1 MAATTNTH
9 RESGLSCELSFVWVP
24 FMAREDTSSVLV
36 MRGVIANG
44 ARAFST
50 IFLLRVLAAVLQLPQ
65 HVMDELGNLVLT
77 EGVAI
82 DRLLTD
88 RAVRQPPRRLLHEVK
103 HNGPFA
109 VPDIFV
115 ANDRRTPAPR
125 LPAPIRP
132 ANDPR
137 IRARVD
143 TLYGNVAL
151 AHCQVVFHEKIRI
164 ARI

>member
-9 RESGLSCELSFVWVP
+9 RESGLWC
-24 FMAREDTSSVLV
+24 
-36 MRGVIANG
+36 
-44 ARAFST
+44 RA
-50 IFLLRVLAAVLQLPQ
+50 IFLLRVLAAALQLPQ

-82 DRLLTD
+82 DRLLAD

-103 HNGPFA
+103 HNGPSA

-125 LPAPIRP
+125 FPASVRS
-132 ANDPR
+132 ANDSR
-137 IRARVD
+137 IGTRVD
-143 TLYGNVAL
+143 ALQGNVML
-151 AHCQVVFHEKIRI
+151 AHRQVVFHEKIRI
-164 ARI
+164 AGVAHLPQSLGRK